1 MNIIYKTKKL
11 SLYIFVILFSFR
23 NAEMKMAESCWIDDH
38 PTLNYIY
45 KGPCIFSVIVNII
58 FLVVI
63 VMKLVTMLN
72 SDSSDRTAKIKTTK
86 AIGNVS

>member
-1 MNIIYKTKKL
+1 M
-11 SLYIFVILFSFR
+11 ILFSCR

-45 KGPCIFSVIVNII
+45 KGPCILSVIVNII

-86 AIGNVS
+86 AIGNIS

>member
-1 MNIIYKTKKL
+1 MNTTIYTTKKWVYT
-11 SLYIFVILFSFR
+11 SLILFSCR

-86 AIGNVS
+86 AIGNIS